1 MTRHTHEPR
10 ATGTQERRHVLHR
23 THPAAAD
30 QAVPADA
37 RTITAPRVT
46 RDPRGES

>member
-10 ATGTQERRHVLHR
+10 VTGTQERPHVLHR
-23 THPAAAD
+23 THPAADRA
-30 QAVPADA
+30 ALAEA
-37 RTITAPRVT
+37 RTIAAPGVT

>member
-1 MTRHTHEPR
+1 MTRRTHEPR
-10 ATGTQERRHVLHR
+10 VTGTQERSHVLHR
-23 THPAAAD
+23 TRPEAD

>member
-23 THPAAAD
+23 THPAAD
-30 QAVPADA
+30 QAAPADA
-37 RTITAPRVT
+37 RTITAPMVT